1 MQTPHLTQPDN
12 IVSFEGP
19 GRFGSMSAWAPPFVD
34 QLHGVLAHLPSA
46 QSPPVAHARLD
57 QSFPRC
63 RFDTAA
69 TGSL

>member
-1 MQTPHLTQPDN
+1 MQTLHLTQPDN
-12 IVSFEGP
+12 HRLLRGTGALWADVCV
-19 GRFGSMSAWAPPFVD
+19 GSSLCRPATRRPR
-34 QLHGVLAHLPSA
+34 HLPSA
-46 QSPPVAHARLD
+46 QSPSVAHARLD